1 MKKRSKNA
9 SDFLSRQRRNIIAL
23 SIFKAGSLGNPEQT
37 LKSRS
42 MQTLAM
48 HFIGRKGVPYTEKG
62 VAEPACRYHSA
73 QRQTAA
79 PG

>member
-48 HFIGRKGVPYTEKG
+48 HFIGRKGVRTEKG